1 MQLVKA
7 KKVLRACEFALAG
20 GRWTNG
26 GGLKPADPLPLY
38 GGRAGPGLKACGCP
52 LRRGPLAHAPTP
64 VRVPKKVP
72 NLLGVLENAQYP
84 THGATS
90 KACTIPMVCGSLKNM
105 PRPAVN
111 IFRAM

>member
-7 KKVLRACEFALAG
+7 KKVLCACEFALAG

-64 VRVPKKVP
+64 VRVLKKVP
-72 NLLGVLENAQYP
+72 NLLGGLENAQYP
-84 THGATS
+84 THGAGT
-90 KACTIPMVCGSLKNM
+90 KA
-105 PRPAVN
+105 
-111 IFRAM
+111 